1 MGRVIVKHQPGQALW
16 HPLGQR
22 VFTMDDWIVRVVPH
36 EGKVRLVGV
45 PPCFTEEVA
54 LKRGVMHT
62 LLRPSQIKTVSID
75 RRRDHMKE
83 QVST

>member
-1 MGRVIVKHQPGQALW
+1 MGRVSLKNQVGQSFW
-16 HPLGQR
+16 HPFGNR

-45 PPCFTEEVA
+45 PPELSEEDA
-54 LKRGVMHT
+54 LKRGVRHT
-62 LLRPSQIKTVSID
+62 LLLPGQIKTVSIE